1 MTENNED
8 IKEKENEKSKF
19 SKYEINKVVVESYI
33 GKSNINNN
41 GKENIIKNI
50 DNNGPDTSA
59 NNNKMDEIKPKQIF
73 SQCPQSNFNLIYHN
87 KTFNLPLL
95 INNKSSLSY
104 LITQQSK
111 KITEIKENK
120 DNLESNSFKKGLAI
134 STSSLFISEGQNLKG
149 MRIHLINNTSKNEY
163 DNVVHKEITNLKN
176 SKNKNA
182 DNVEINLSNNSTD
195 NLFNSL
201 ETIKKRWLKYQKEY
215 KFKLSYINNNETV
228 IINKKKYMN
237 ELINKVNIKSTSI
250 SNNTQ
255 EYYLLIKQDR
265 NNKDIKYIH
274 EIISPGTKKE
284 FETSI
289 NNFILQNSDNKENND
304 KINIKILN
312 KGNKR
317 TSQNYIMFSN
327 AKKQSKFNNKTSKTN
342 VEDNNDEN
350 GNPKE
355 VFSPIFIFNQNQIK
369 NLFELINKKTNL
381 KKDRKNEQTTSKTT
395 LKNENT
401 KKEKLKNTQK
411 EKIDD
416 LNFNLFPIKVDKFE
430 IIQTGQNV
438 FGGGSNMNNNNI
450 DVSNIALNQS
460 DINTMKQIKQGENE
474 DDYSSRKNKEAEDFG
489 QNTPISLLH
498 EKYFIYAVS
507 KWAKYS
513 AIIPQFQLYVKY
525 SYKAGRPKFDPIN
538 LDTTNFTLWIEKIQT
553 KNKRISTVNTN
564 SSSGINKMKTK
575 SNSKINAYKSGES
588 IFLNDTS
595 HNNDQ
600 LKRKKSKSKPKSN
613 K

>member
-1 MTENNED
+1 MTENNQD
-8 IKEKENEKSKF
+8 IEEKEKSKF

-33 GKSNINNN
+33 GTSNLNND
-41 GKENIIKNI
+41 GKENNIKNI
-50 DNNGPDTSA
+50 DNNDPDTSS
-59 NNNKMDEIKPKQIF
+59 NNNKMNEVKPKEIYT
-73 SQCPQSNFNLIYHN
+73 QCPQTNFNLTYHI

-95 INNKSSLSY
+95 INNDSSFSY
-104 LITQQSK
+104 YISHENK
-111 KITEIKENK
+111 KNTEIKENK

-134 STSSLFISEGQNLKG
+134 STSSLFICEGQNLKG

-163 DNVVHKEITNLKN
+163 DNVVHKEISSLKN
-176 SKNKNA
+176 SKNKNVE
-182 DNVEINLSNNSTD
+182 NVEINLSNNKDD
-195 NLFNSL
+195 NLLNSL
-201 ETIKKRWLKYQKEY
+201 ETIKKRWLKNQKEY

-237 ELINKVNIKSTSI
+237 ELINKFNKNSTSI

-255 EYYLLIKQDR
+255 EYYLLIKQDS
-265 NNKDIKYIH
+265 NNKDSKYIH
-274 EIISPGTKKE
+274 EIIYPGTKKE

-289 NNFILQNSDNKENND
+289 NKFILQNSENKENND
-304 KINIKILN
+304 RVNIKVLN
-312 KGNKR
+312 RSNKR
-317 TSQNYIMFSN
+317 TSQNYIIATN
-327 AKKQSKFNNKTSKTN
+327 IKNRPKFNNKASKTN

-350 GNPKE
+350 PQNT
-355 VFSPIFIFNQNQIK
+355 FSPIFIFNQNQIK
-369 NLFELINKKTNL
+369 ILFELINKKTNQ
-381 KKDRKNEQTTSKTT
+381 KKDIKKEQTTNKTT
-395 LKNENT
+395 LKNENA
-401 KKEKLKNTQK
+401 KKEKLKNNQK

-416 LNFNLFPIKVDKFE
+416 LNFNIFPIKVDKFE
-430 IIQTGQNV
+430 IIQTGQNE
-438 FGGGSNMNNNNI
+438 FGGGANMNNNNI

-474 DDYSSRKNKEAEDFG
+474 DDYSSRKNKETEDFS

-498 EKYFIYAVS
+498 EKYFVYAVS

-513 AIIPQFQLYVKY
+513 AVIPQFQLYVKY
-525 SYKAGRPKFDPIN
+525 NYKAGRPKFDPIN
-538 LDTTNFTLWIEKIQT
+538 LDINNFTLWIEKIQT
-553 KNKRISTVNTN
+553 KNKRILTVNTN

-588 IFLNDTS
+588 IFINEAS

-600 LKRKKSKSKPKSN
+600 LKRKKSKSKPKYN

>member
-1 MTENNED
+1 MTENNQD
-8 IKEKENEKSKF
+8 IKEKEKSKF

-33 GKSNINNN
+33 GTSNLNND
-41 GKENIIKNI
+41 GKENNIKNI

-59 NNNKMDEIKPKQIF
+59 NNNKMNEVKPKEIYT
-73 SQCPQSNFNLIYHN
+73 QCPQTNFKLTYHI

-95 INNKSSLSY
+95 IKNDSSFSYYISQENKKNN
-104 LITQQSK
+104 
-111 KITEIKENK
+111 EIKENKENK

-134 STSSLFISEGQNLKG
+134 STSSLFICEGQNLKG

-163 DNVVHKEITNLKN
+163 DNVVHKEISSLKN
-176 SKNKNA
+176 SKNKNVE
-182 DNVEINLSNNSTD
+182 NVEINLSNNKDD
-195 NLFNSL
+195 NLLNSL
-201 ETIKKRWLKYQKEY
+201 ETIKKRWLKYQKES

-265 NNKDIKYIH
+265 NNKSSKYIH
-274 EIISPGTKKE
+274 EIIYPGTKKE

-289 NNFILQNSDNKENND
+289 NKFILQNSENKENND
-304 KINIKILN
+304 KVNIKVLN
-312 KGNKR
+312 RNNKR
-317 TSQNYIMFSN
+317 TSQNYIISTN
-327 AKKQSKFNNKTSKTN
+327 IKNRPKFNNKASKTN

-350 GNPKE
+350 PQNT
-355 VFSPIFIFNQNQIK
+355 FSPIFIFNQNQIK
-369 NLFELINKKTNL
+369 NLFELINKKTNQ
-381 KKDRKNEQTTSKTT
+381 KKDRKNEQTTKKTS

-401 KKEKLKNTQK
+401 IKEKLKNTQK

-416 LNFNLFPIKVDKFE
+416 LNFNIFPIKVDKFE
-430 IIQTGQNV
+430 IIQTGQNE
-438 FGGGSNMNNNNI
+438 FGGGANMNNNNI

-474 DDYSSRKNKEAEDFG
+474 DDYSSRKNKETEDFT

-513 AIIPQFQLYVKY
+513 AVIPQFQLYVKY
-525 SYKAGRPKFDPIN
+525 NYKAGHPKFDPIN
-538 LDTTNFTLWIEKIQT
+538 LDITNFTLWIEKIQT

-564 SSSGINKMKTK
+564 SSSGYNKMKTK

-588 IFLNDTS
+588 IFINEAS

-600 LKRKKSKSKPKSN
+600 LKRKKSKSKPKYN

>member
-8 IKEKENEKSKF
+8 NKEIEKSKF

-33 GKSNINNN
+33 GTSKINYDE
-41 GKENIIKNI
+41 KENKIKNI
-50 DNNGPDTSA
+50 DNNGPDTNA
-59 NNNKMDEIKPKQIF
+59 NNDKNNEEVKPKPIL
-73 SQCPQSNFNLIYHN
+73 SQCPQTNFNLTYHI
-87 KTFNLPLL
+87 KTFDLPLL
-95 INNKSSLSY
+95 INNSSSLSY
-104 LITQQSK
+104 LISQPIK
-111 KITEIKENK
+111 KNDEVKENK
-120 DNLESNSFKKGLAI
+120 DSTEVNSFKKGLAI

-149 MRIHLINNTSKNEY
+149 MRIHLINQTTKNEY
-163 DNVVHKEITNLKN
+163 DNVVHKEITSLKN
-176 SKNKNA
+176 SKNKNVE
-182 DNVEINLSNNSTD
+182 NVEINLSDSRTNVLMKSI
-195 NLFNSL
+195 
-201 ETIKKRWLKYQKEY
+201 ETIKKRWLQNQKQY
-215 KFKLSYINNNETV
+215 KFKLSFINNNETV
-228 IINKKKYMN
+228 TINKKKYMS
-237 ELINKVNIKSTSI
+237 ELINKININSTSNSI
-250 SNNTQ
+250 TNNTQ

-265 NNKDIKYIH
+265 SNKENKYIH
-274 EIISPGTKKE
+274 EIISPGSKKE
-284 FETSI
+284 FESSI
-289 NNFILQNSDNKENND
+289 NKFILQNSDNKENND
-304 KINIKILN
+304 NINIKVLN
-312 KGNKR
+312 KNNKR
-317 TSQNYIMFSN
+317 TSQNYIIATGF
-327 AKKQSKFNNKTSKTN
+327 KKQSKFNNKSSKTN
-342 VEDNNDEN
+342 VEEN
-350 GNPKE
+350 SENPKDT
-355 VFSPIFIFNQNQIK
+355 FSPIFILNQSQIK

-381 KKDRKNEQTTSKTT
+381 KKDRKNEQTSSKNV

-430 IIQTGQNV
+430 IIQTGQNE
-438 FGGGSNMNNNNI
+438 FGGGANMNNNNI

-474 DDYSSRKNKEAEDFG
+474 DDYSSRKNKETEDFG

-498 EKYFIYAVS
+498 EKYFVYAVS

-513 AIIPQFQLYVKY
+513 AVIPQFQLYVKY

-564 SSSGINKMKTK
+564 SSLGNNKMKTK

-588 IFLNDTS
+588 IFLNDAS
-595 HNNDQ
+595 NHNDQ
-600 LKRKKSKSKPKSN
+600 LKRKKSKSKPKYN

>member
-73 SQCPQSNFNLIYHN
+73 SQCPQCNFNLTYHI

-176 SKNKNA
+176 SKNKND
-182 DNVEINLSNNSTD
+182 DNVEINLSNNTTD

-312 KGNKR
+312 KSNKR